1 MKRSATAP
9 SPSRQALR
17 AAWLAHRHSGTGA
30 VLAAYAD
37 AARRD
42 QFDWRR
48 PGHARD
54 PLAQAQAAFAA
65 ACRDGQLAA

>member
-1 MKRSATAP
+1 MKRFETALT
-9 SPSRQALR
+9 PSRQALR
-17 AAWLAHRHSGTGA
+17 AAWTAHRHAGTGA
-30 VLAAYAD
+30 VLAAFAD

-54 PLAQAQAAFAA
+54 PLAHARDVFAA
-65 ACRDGQLAA
+65 ACRDGRLSA